1 MTISSESREVGP
13 FTGNGSTTAFPF
25 TFKVIAASDLS
36 VVKSNATTGVSVTL
50 GLTADYTIALNADQ
64 NSSAGGTVT
73 LVSALATGF
82 TLMISSAASYL
93 QPTNLTNGGGF
104 YPTVI
109 NDALD
114 RLTIF
119 VQQML
124 RTINRGI
131 RIPFTEAIGSTS
143 LTLPIA
149 GVRAN
154 KALVF
159 DGDGNVG
166 VSSDNYVNQSAAA
179 AASATAAASS
189 ASSAAS
195 SLASTQSVGAA
206 AVASAS
212 ASATN
217 AAASATSAGNSASQA
232 AAALAMASLPAT
244 FTGKAKNVLR
254 VNLAETDYEFSASA
268 ASPSFY
274 GFALST
280 DGTEILVTT
289 DTINNYNTSDFV
301 SWGIQENISF
311 SVLNNQLAL
320 TL

>member
-13 FTGNGSTTAFPF
+13 FTGNGSATAFPF

-36 VVKSNATTGVSVTL
+36 VVKTNATTGVSVTL
-50 GLTADYTIALNADQ
+50 ALTADYTVSLNADQ
-64 NSSAGGTVT
+64 NNNAGGTVT
-73 LVSALATGF
+73 LLSALATGF

-149 GVRAN
+149 AVRAN
-154 KALVF
+154 KAIVF
-159 DGDGNVG
+159 DASGNVG
-166 VSSDNYVNQSAAA
+166 VSSDNYVNQTASA
-179 AASATAAASS
+179 AASAAAAASS

-195 SLASTQSVGAA
+195 SLASTQSSGAA
-206 AVASAS
+206 SVASAS
-212 ASATN
+212 ASATSAESSAVN
-217 AAASATSAGNSASQA
+217 AANSASQT
-232 AAALAMASLPAT
+232 AAALAMASLPST

-254 VNLAETDYEFSASA
+254 VNLAETAYEFSASA